1 MRTLAVLSLA
11 AGIGLEAALSSIVD
25 AILLRPLPVARPREI
40 MRLFTASEGQPYGF
54 VSYPD
59 FEDFRKTKPMVAECL
74 MPVAVGEPAQ
84 MKLALAVTPD
94 YFQVLGVA
102 ARFGRTFTKEDQA
115 VVVLAH
121 GSANDLGKSLRVGPK
136 LYTIIG
142 IAPENFGL
150 DRFLHADF
158 YMPIRS
164 YGDGKILEDRSR
176 RFLTVHLRGLGAAAE
191 IASIAERLERDHPET
206 NRGQRAVVLD
216 ELTARLR
223 TDKMMTSLAGLLGV
237 LAALIFV
244 IGCANACGALL
255 IRREARAK
263 VTAIKI
269 ALGASPMRLLGE
281 SLRES
286 SGVSFAG
293 CAFALPFAWVVTEAL
308 RRSIVLPT
316 DFSISIA
323 AHIDGRVIALACA
336 SAAAAT
342 LLCLVRIKAHNAIA
356 MVEIA
361 LATALAAASGSL
373 WAALNAVK
381 NFDLGYRTDQISV
394 MTFDPAQSGYDEM
407 RTRAFFHELTER
419 VRSLPGVRGVAP
431 AQSVPLGMT
440 GAQRQIRIGDQE
452 EMTVWMNI
460 VTPEYFEFMHMALV
474 GGRGFDDRDG
484 AIVNQEL
491 AKRIGVGE
499 KMRVGGKLIE
509 VIGVVKTAKYMRW
522 DEAPRPFFY
531 LPYEQNYASRMT
543 LHVESDADIF
553 GATRSLAREI
563 PASDV
568 RTLHEY
574 FDNGAM
580 FDVKIALRIAGVT
593 GGGGLLLALAGLYGV
608 ISSAVARRRREIAIR
623 IALGA
628 RHVSVFAM
636 IVRQGMTI
644 AILGVA
650 MGLVAAR
657 LGSRLLRGLVPGSGD
672 SSLGASA
679 AAAGLMI
686 GASLIACAVPAI
698 KALRVDPAACCGRL
712 ISLHHQRRTL
722 AAHHGGCEAHP
733 GSVRRGSARRKANE
747 VSRASPGTPQRTL
760 RRRGP
765 TLVWNPPVPGEFP
778 REHRPRHPGP
788 RPAPYR

>member
-11 AGIGLEAALSSIVD
+11 AGIGLAAALASIVD

-59 FEDFRKTKPMVAECL
+59 FEDFRKAKPMVAECL
-74 MPVAVGEPAQ
+74 MPVAVGEPAR

-94 YFQVLGVA
+94 YFQMLGVG

-121 GSANDLGKSLRVGPK
+121 GSADDVGKSLRVGPK
-136 LYTIIG
+136 LYTVIG
-142 IAPENFGL
+142 VAPENFEL

-158 YMPIRS
+158 YIPIRS

-176 RFLTVHLRGLGAAAE
+176 RFLTVHLRGINADAE
-191 IASIAERLERDHPET
+191 IASIAARLEREHQET
-206 NRGQRAVVLD
+206 NRGRRAVVLD

-223 TDKMMTSLAGLLGV
+223 TDKMMAPLAGLLSV

-255 IRREARAK
+255 VRREARAK

-286 SGVSFAG
+286 GAIATLG
-293 CAFALPFAWVVTEAL
+293 CALGFPLARVVIEAL

-323 AHIDGRVIALACA
+323 PHMDGRFIALAFA
-336 SAAAAT
+336 SAGAAT
-342 LLCLVRIKAHNAIA
+342 LICLVRIRAHNAIA

-361 LATALAAASGSL
+361 LATALAAMGGSL
-373 WAALNAVK
+373 WAGLNAAR
-381 NFDLGYRTDQISV
+381 NIDLGYRTDHISV
-394 MTFDPAQSGYDEM
+394 MTFDPAQGGYDEQ

-419 VRSLPGVRGVAP
+419 VRSLPGVRGVAL

-452 EMTVWMNI
+452 EITVWMNI

-499 KMRVGGKLIE
+499 KMRVGGKLVE

-531 LPYEQNYASRMT
+531 LPYAQNYASRMT
-543 LHVESDADIF
+543 LHIESYADIF
-553 GATRSLAREI
+553 RTVRAVAREI

-568 RTLHEY
+568 RTLREY

-580 FDVKIALRIAGVT
+580 FGVNIALRIAGVI

-608 ISSAVARRRREIAIR
+608 VSSAIARRRREIAIR

-628 RHVSVFAM
+628 RHLSVFAM
-636 IVRQGMTI
+636 IMRQGMTTVM
-644 AILGVA
+644 LGVTV
-650 MGLVAAR
+650 GLVAAQ
-657 LGSRLLRGLVPGSGD
+657 LGSRLLRGFVPGSGD

-679 AAAGLMI
+679 GAAALVI
-686 GASLIACAVPAI
+686 GASVMACAVPAI
-698 KALRVDPAACCGRL
+698 RALRVDPAAVLR
-712 ISLHHQRRTL
+712 
-722 AAHHGGCEAHP
+722 
-733 GSVRRGSARRKANE
+733 AN
-747 VSRASPGTPQRTL
+747 
-760 RRRGP
+760 
-765 TLVWNPPVPGEFP
+765 
-778 REHRPRHPGP
+778 
-788 RPAPYR
+788 